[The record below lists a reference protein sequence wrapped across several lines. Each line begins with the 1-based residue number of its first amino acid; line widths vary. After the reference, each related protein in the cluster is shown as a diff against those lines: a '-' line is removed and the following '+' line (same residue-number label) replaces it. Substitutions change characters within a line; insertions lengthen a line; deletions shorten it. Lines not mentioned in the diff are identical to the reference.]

1 MASPMMKIAKKPQ
14 TFKET
19 SSLSSPFLHTAK
31 LATNVDEEAKLA
43 CRELRGMGDAGLK
56 NYRSQKLMRLAK
68 HKCGIT
74 SLVDKQTSLK
84 SKQSDLAKSHSYQT
98 EKMLPNFRT
107 KFPVGARKLHN
118 ATQLES
124 RDMAV
129 HAYTEDHTPRG
140 FLNRKAS
147 SDSYVLSYDA
157 YSKSLETT
165 IQEIRFRSTKAQ
177 LGSLGRRMT
186 LERLNKTEETA
197 QISKELQSNLA
208 DARVH
213 ISAARRIDIAARQ
226 FGFKGKLLDIKA
238 KKPLSQHLKTK
249 GQRGIAHWSESC
261 KRIKRLHLHAV
272 RSKQNSSTVG
282 QVTGS
287 QLKTT
292 KVDLHSQHSTP
303 SNSTKRSSSRNSLES
318 YDSWNYGEQALMQSR
333 LL

>member
-1 MASPMMKIAKKPQ
+1 MMKTAKRPQ
-14 TFKET
+14 ALKET

-31 LATNVDEEAKLA
+31 LAANVDAEEYKLA
-43 CRELRGMGDAGLK
+43 CPELRGMADAGLK

-68 HKCGIT
+68 HTCGIP
-74 SLVDKQTSLK
+74 SADKQTS
-84 SKQSDLAKSHSYQT
+84 SKSHSYKT

-107 KFPVGARKLHN
+107 KIPVGTRKLHN
-118 ATQLES
+118 ANLKLES
-124 RDMAV
+124 RDIAV
-129 HAYTEDHTPRG
+129 HAYTEDHSPRG

-177 LGSLGRRMT
+177 LGSLGRRLTMG
-186 LERLNKTEETA
+186 RLNRTEETG
-197 QISKELQSNLA
+197 QITKELQSNLA

-213 ISAARRIDIAARQ
+213 NSAATRIDISTGQ
-226 FGFKGKLLDIKA
+226 FAFKGKLLDIKA
-238 KKPLSQHLKTK
+238 KNPLSQLLKTK
-249 GQRGIAHWSESC
+249 GQRGIAPWSESC

-272 RSKQNSSTVG
+272 RSKQDSSIVG

-287 QLKTT
+287 QMKTT
-292 KVDLHSQHSTP
+292 KVDLYTRHSNP
-303 SNSTKRSSSRNSLES
+303 YNSTKRSCSRSSQES